1 MADNR
6 VVTELIIDGRQAA
19 INLQQFVRDLESTG
33 SAAEVLAAKVGRS
46 GRSVNQLERDLAGVI
61 SRSDPAAKSIRQL
74 AGDAEKLDRAVRTG
88 VISQQEAD
96 RVAARLITNSHAAAL
111 GTRAASLAND
121 NLAKSTG
128 LARNEMVNLSRQ
140 MQDVA
145 TMAAMGQAPMQIF
158 TSQAAQIYDIFS
170 SSNATAGGFFR
181 QIASAITPA
190 RVGIGGVTAAVLA
203 GAVAWSTYDSAQRE
217 VARSLVGLGRDSGL
231 TVQGLNAIAEAQARA
246 TSTPLPRARN
256 TVSALAATGRIAP
269 TMLAPIQTIEK
280 DFAATLG
287 IETAE
292 ANKLL
297 ADSFADP
304 VRGAE
309 MLAQRLGGLS
319 LATRRHIEMLMA
331 FGDSQKA
338 QTVLLDAISP
348 RLGRAAEL
356 TSFWASEWARVSGA
370 SSEALNT
377 LGRFL
382 DRTITSPTRAPTPI
396 EEAEERLKTLQA
408 RQQGMV
414 TDRTNGRL
422 FGGLNPFGAFQEDI
436 QRQQDGNRR
445 INEEIRTQIDLIER
459 LKREQ
464 AAVTAET
471 ERRAQA
477 EHRATEAR
485 RTVERAVT
493 TADQINSPQTQI
505 DTQFRD
511 AVTKLGTLRAALNL
525 PFETRSIAE
534 SSAEFGRLQREAAGA
549 EAAVRRLSRNNGA
562 GLLDRRG
569 GFLFD
574 VTSPDGMARAMRERM
589 AAETRMIQEAD
600 VIRAEREARTVR
612 EQQRAAQLRADYTRQ
627 QQGASAGDPGLFG
640 ATDSRRNTDIAR
652 QAQFQLS
659 EAAKDRIRNTE
670 MSIQALR
677 AETQA
682 MGGSIAIQEKVRL
695 ETQMINE
702 ARREAQR
709 LGLTVSDAEI
719 AQYRRLAEEMGKVR
733 QEQALTRLRSDT
745 AFERQTMFMSDTDRR
760 IAGSMRQ
767 IYGDGWASQM
777 NSAEAAQLR
786 FIDNLRTTGEL
797 MSGFGQ
803 SMIQDLR
810 NGASLWDA
818 MGNAA
823 SRVGDRLLS
832 MAMDQAIKKMLESLM
847 GTGSGVSVPG
857 VSLSLGG
864 GTAGASAGVSA
875 GGALASQMLGAGGRA
890 GGGLEAAAAAI
901 RRIESG
907 SFDGRY
913 DALGPVTRTGD
924 RAYGAYQI
932 MGANIPEWTRRHWGQ
947 QLTTDQFLASR
958 EAQDAVF
965 KGQFGS
971 YMNRFGPEG
980 ASRAWFAGVTG
991 MNNFN
996 ASDVTGTRVGRYGQ
1010 MFSRYFDQ
1018 AGGQGSGQ
1026 PLAVNAYAEMTEAQ
1040 RRSIEMTNQATSSLN
1055 NFSATNQVF
1064 GQSAIQAGDA
1074 AQSGASSLTSA
1085 ANSLLN
1091 NLLRPFS
1098 GLGGLFGLGGGAG
1111 GAGIISPFSTYSSGG
1126 YTGPGGIYDT
1136 AGIVHKGEVVW
1147 SQRDVARAGGVG
1159 VVESM
1164 RLGMR
1169 GYAEGGSPGYR
1180 APSMPSF
1187 AMPKMQA
1194 PSSAG
1199 RPVSVTVNNNHSG
1212 AEVRESHDE
1221 QGNVRID
1228 IMKAV
1233 GGTLADQVTK
1243 GRGQLGRAIGA
1254 RFGIGQAGYKG

>member
-6 VVTELIIDGRQAA
+6 VVTELIVDGSKAA
-19 INLQQFVRDLESTG
+19 VGFKQFADGAEKAGAAANKAAVEIGKFAPAAGTIGDSTTKVVPAITDLDRKLERLRTRLDPTYLASKRLAEGNAVLDASFRRGKISADELETRVTQLRERYTAAASG
-33 SAAEVLAAKVGRS
+33 SAVFK
-46 GRSVNQLERDLAGVI
+46 
-61 SRSDPAAKSIRQL
+61 
-74 AGDAEKLDRAVRTG
+74 
-88 VISQQEAD
+88 
-96 RVAARLITNSHAAAL
+96 
-111 GTRAASLAND
+111 ASND

-128 LARNEMVNLSRQ
+128 LARDEMVNLSRQ
-140 MQDVA
+140 MQDVV

-181 QIASAITPA
+181 QLASAITPA

-356 TSFWASEWARVSGA
+356 TSFWAREWARVSGA

-818 MGNAA
+818 LGNAA
-823 SRVGDRLLS
+823 AKMGDRLLS
-832 MAMDQAIKKMLESLM
+832 MAMDQAIKKLLEMMM
-847 GTGSGVSVPG
+847 GPLGGMFGMGSGY
-857 VSLSLGG
+857 
-864 GTAGASAGVSA
+864 TAGA
-875 GGALASQMLGAGGRA
+875 GGYMGMGP
-890 GGGLEAAAAAI
+890 
-901 RRIESG
+901 
-907 SFDGRY
+907 FMPN
-913 DALGPVTRTGD
+913 ALG
-924 RAYGAYQI
+924 
-932 MGANIPEWTRRHWGQ
+932 
-947 QLTTDQFLASR
+947 
-958 EAQDAVF
+958 
-965 KGQFGS
+965 
-971 YMNRFGPEG
+971 
-980 ASRAWFAGVTG
+980 GVYTSPSLSAFSNG
-991 MNNFN
+991 VYN
-996 ASDVTGTRVGRYGQ
+996 TPQ
-1010 MFSRYFDQ
+1010 MFAF
-1018 AGGQGSGQ
+1018 AK
-1026 PLAVNAYAEMTEAQ
+1026 
-1040 RRSIEMTNQATSSLN
+1040 
-1055 NFSATNQVF
+1055 
-1064 GQSAIQAGDA
+1064 
-1074 AQSGASSLTSA
+1074 
-1085 ANSLLN
+1085 
-1091 NLLRPFS
+1091 
-1098 GLGGLFGLGGGAG
+1098 
-1111 GAGIISPFSTYSSGG
+1111 GAGIFGEA
-1126 YTGPGGIYDT
+1126 GPEAIMPL
-1136 AGIVHKGEVVW
+1136 K
-1147 SQRDVARAGGVG
+1147 RAGDGSLGV
-1159 VVESM
+1159 
-1164 RLGMR
+1164 
-1169 GYAEGGSPGYR
+1169 R
-1180 APSMPSF
+1180 ALMPR
-1187 AMPKMQA
+1187 MQPPA
-1194 PSSAG
+1194 NAN
-1199 RPVSVTVNNNHSG
+1199 RPVSVTVNNHSG